1 MKKRSI
7 VMAMAALMMV
17 SAVTGCTSK
26 AVSSDGTFTPKET
39 INWTVTSSPGGG
51 SDIYTR
57 MISDIM
63 TKENLVN
70 GQPIIVTNKTDGSGE
85 IGRNEVATTKGSKAD
100 YTLLTFN
107 SGDLMP
113 MVQNTKNRFSRGSRP
128 SMLISR
134 RQSRLPKMVQ
144 RSSSADPRETI
155 SPPMMLCWR
164 KSESART

>member
-39 INWTVTSSPGGG
+39 VNWTVTSSPGGG

-70 GQPIIVTNKTDGSGE
+70 GQPWSTDSL
-85 IGRNEVATTKGSKAD
+85 S
-100 YTLLTFN
+100 LLPIRRTEAVK
-107 SGDLMP
+107 SAETRWLPPRGARLTIP
-113 MVQNTKNRFSRGSRP
+113 FSP
-128 SMLISR
+128 LTAAI
-134 RQSRLPKMVQ
+134 
-144 RSSSADPRETI
+144 
-155 SPPMMLCWR
+155 
-164 KSESART
+164 